1 MLFNSSADTMS
12 NEEQFCLKWSDFE
25 KNISKGFKELKNEEE
40 FFDVTL
46 ACEGRQI
53 QAHKVN
59 KYF

>member
-1 MLFNSSADTMS
+1 MS

-25 KNISKGFKELKNEEE
+25 KNISKGFKELKNEED
-40 FFDVTL
+40 FVDVTL